1 MENTNEEDPQS
12 VEIEVPLILPGFHV
26 PERTYYQSRLVFPQG
41 MENVNDEAFRIFGE
55 EMREQYEI
63 LESDYNALKQE
74 VRVMKSELIRNK
86 NSTRIVE
93 ESYKQLLK
101 KLLKVTMRDYPQ
113 FRFGDVVLDARLN
126 CVLPV
131 FNTNTNRFTNYSN
144 NTRSFLDIVKSQAPQ
159 D

>member
-1 MENTNEEDPQS
+1 MENVNEGNEHI
-12 VEIEVPLILPGFHV
+12 EIEVPLILPGFNI
-26 PERTYYQSRLVFPQG
+26 PERTYYQSRLVLPEG
-41 MENVNDEAFRIFGE
+41 IETVNDEAFRQFAD

-63 LESDYNALKQE
+63 LESEYNGLKRE
-74 VRVMKSELIRNK
+74 FNVMKSELIRCK
-86 NSTRIVE
+86 NTFRIVE

-113 FRFGDVVLDARLN
+113 FRFGDVVLDSRFN
-126 CVLPV
+126 CILPV

-159 D
+159 E

>member
-1 MENTNEEDPQS
+1 
-12 VEIEVPLILPGFHV
+12 
-26 PERTYYQSRLVFPQG
+26 
-41 MENVNDEAFRIFGE
+41 
-55 EMREQYEI
+55 MREQYEI
-63 LESDYNALKQE
+63 LESDYNGLKQE
-74 VRVMKSELIRNK
+74 VRVLKSELIRSK
-86 NSTRIVE
+86 NSSRIVE

-126 CVLPV
+126 CILPV

-144 NTRSFLDIVKSQAPQ
+144 NTRSFLDIVKSQASQ